1 MYLNFSAKNN
11 FFWIFEFSRQNLIC
25 HHFLEIW
32 RWYKTWPL
40 FNGYPTAGGLGNPNA
55 MRKPVKISSKY
66 HTCSSAHSCSDFSF
80 STIDSF
86 FIIIKPGLSVSICT
100 HTIFFNG
107 NNSVKLKDVLTI
119 CFLLIFFLIFSFFG
133 RKNSEK
139 KIKKSRFFF
148 KNCWDNSL
156 GLENYRL
163 QIFLAS
169 TIIFLVTKSEKNVT
183 NWKYQFL
190 ANT

>member
-1 MYLNFSAKNN
+1 MNFRAKIW
-11 FFWIFEFSRQNLIC
+11 FVII
-25 HHFLEIW
+25 FLEIW
-32 RWYKTWPL
+32 RWYKTWPF

-55 MRKPVKISSKY
+55 MRKPGKDKFQVSYLLK
-66 HTCSSAHSCSDFSF
+66 CSLMLRFLVQHKAR
-80 STIDSF
+80 DSF

-107 NNSVKLKDVLTI
+107 NNSVKSKDVLTI
-119 CFLLIFFLIFSFFG
+119 YFLLIFYFVFLFFYFLDG
-133 RKNSEK
+133 KIRK

-183 NWKYQFL
+183 NWKYQFDQ
-190 ANT
+190 